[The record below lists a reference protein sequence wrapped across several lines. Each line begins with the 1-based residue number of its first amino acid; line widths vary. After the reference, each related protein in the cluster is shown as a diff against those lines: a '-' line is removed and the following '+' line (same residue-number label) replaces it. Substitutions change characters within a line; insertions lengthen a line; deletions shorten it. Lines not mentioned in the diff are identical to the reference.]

1 MRFTPL
7 IRLGAVATIASV
19 ALTACSAGDVE
30 PAASDDVGNA
40 PLLTIGSL
48 QEPTSWDPAQANEG
62 HLAPI
67 YQSVY
72 DTLIKREP
80 DGELSPMLA
89 TDWTVADDGL
99 SLELDLRTD
108 VTFTDGE
115 AFDAEAVKTNIEHFQ
130 SANGPLQSNLASV
143 ASVDIVD
150 EDTVMLNLVS
160 PDPDLPYNLANAGG
174 YMGSP
179 AALGTP
185 EMALVPV
192 GTGPYTLDEARSVT
206 GSTIA
211 LMRNDEYWGDP
222 LPFDEVDFKILTD
235 ETARLNALTSGQVDV
250 AALNRAASALQA
262 KSAGLNAPDAYSTG
276 WSGILFFDRDGALQ
290 PELSDVRVRKALA
303 LAIDSEAL
311 VDVGWEGLGSP
322 TSQIFGP
329 QTEGF
334 DESLESSYEYDPEGA
349 KGLLAEAGAED
360 LEITLPI
367 SPVFE
372 PIIYD
377 AIVQNWEDVGVKV
390 NRMQWGPGEAVPAMQ
405 RGDVPLAFMQLAQRS
420 DWNTTQFVLAPE
432 APWNP
437 LGSSDPELDALI
449 ASYPTASESEQV
461 TIAREINEWVIDN
474 VWFAPV
480 MRPDQFVFSGDSV
493 EFDVQVQ
500 QAVPS
505 IYNYRPTGE

>member
-1 MRFTPL
+1 MRFAPL
-7 IRLGAVATIASV
+7 IRLGAVGTAAAV
-19 ALTACSAGDVE
+19 ALTACSAGD
-30 PAASDDVGNA
+30 PGPTASEEGGTA

-48 QEPTSWDPAQANEG
+48 QEPMSWDPAQANEG
-62 HLAPI
+62 HLAPV

-72 DTLIKREP
+72 DTLIKRDP

-108 VTFTDGE
+108 VTFTDGT
-115 AFDAEAVKTNIEHFQ
+115 AFDADAVKANIEHFQ

-143 ASVDIVD
+143 ASVDVVD
-150 EDTVMLNLVS
+150 EDTVTLNLVS
-160 PDPDLPYNLANAGG
+160 ADPDLPYNLANAGG

-185 EMALVPV
+185 EMALAPV
-192 GTGPYTLDEARSVT
+192 GTGPYVMDEANSVT

-211 LMRNDEYWGDP
+211 LVRNEEYWADP

-290 PELSDVRVRKALA
+290 PELADVRVRKALA

-311 VDVGWEGLGSP
+311 VDVGWEGLGAP

-334 DESLESSYEYDPEGA
+334 DESLESSYEYDPERA
-349 KGLLAEAGAED
+349 KELLAEAGVND

-377 AIVQNWEDVGVKV
+377 AIVQNWEDVGVTV

-405 RGDVPLAFMQLAQRS
+405 RGDVALAFMQLAQRS

-437 LGSSDPELDALI
+437 LGSTDPELEALI
-449 ASYPTASESEQV
+449 ASYPTASESEQA
-461 TIAREINEWVIDN
+461 TIAREINEWTIDN

-480 MRPDQFVFSGDSV
+480 MRPDQFVFSGDSI

-500 QAVPS
+500 QAIPS
-505 IYNYRPTGE
+505 IYNFRPTGK

>member
-1 MRFTPL
+1 MRFSRF
-7 IRLGAVATIASV
+7 IRLGAAAAVVAV
-19 ALTACSAGDVE
+19 ALTACSAGDGE
-30 PAASDDVGNA
+30 SAESGEAAAA
-40 PLLTIGSL
+40 PLLTVGSL

-62 HLAPI
+62 HLAPV

-80 DGELSPMLA
+80 DGELTPMLA
-89 TDWTVADDGL
+89 SDWSVADDGL

-108 VTFTDGE
+108 VAFTDGE
-115 AFDAEAVKTNIEHFQ
+115 VFDAEAVRANIEHFQ
-130 SANGPLQSNLASV
+130 TANGPLQSNLASIS
-143 ASVDIVD
+143 SVEVVD
-150 EDTVMLNLVS
+150 EDTVRLNLAS

-192 GTGPYTLDEARSVT
+192 GTGPYILDEARSVT

-211 LMRNDEYWGDP
+211 LVRNENYWGDP
-222 LPFDEVDFKILTD
+222 LPFDEVDFKILAD

-262 KSAGLNAPDAYSTG
+262 KSAGLNSPEAYSTG

-290 PELSDVRVRKALA
+290 PELADVRVRKALA
-303 LAIDSEAL
+303 LAIDSDAL
-311 VDVGWEGLGSP
+311 VDVGWEGLGSA
-322 TSQIFGP
+322 TSQIFSP

-334 DESLESSYEYDPEGA
+334 DESLETAYDYDPERA
-349 KGLLAEAGAED
+349 KELLAEAGAED

-377 AIVQNWEDVGVKV
+377 AIVQNWEDVGVTV
-390 NRMQWGPGEAVPAMQ
+390 DRMQWGPGEAVPSMQ
-405 RGDVPLAFMQLAQRS
+405 RGDVALAFMQLAQRS
-420 DWNTTQFVLAPE
+420 DWNTTQFVLAPH

-449 ASYPTASESEQV
+449 ASFPIATETEQA
-461 TIAREINEWVIDN
+461 TIAREINEWIIDN

-505 IYNYRPTGE
+505 IYNYHPTGT